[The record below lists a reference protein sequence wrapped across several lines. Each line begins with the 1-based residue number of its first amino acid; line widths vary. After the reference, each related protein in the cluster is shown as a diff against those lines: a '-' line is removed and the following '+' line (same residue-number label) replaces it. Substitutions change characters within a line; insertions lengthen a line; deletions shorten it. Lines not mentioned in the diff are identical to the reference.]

1 MYENYPNQYPY
12 VNPYSGLA
20 RQPQQVMSQPQNNT
34 FVPVANIDEAK
45 NYLVGYGNSVI
56 FRDENLPMVFYTKT
70 VNSQF
75 EAPIFKIFDMVER
88 KQEMP
93 VNAPKDE
100 KAMDIPVYVTKEE
113 FGALRKEL
121 EALKKALGEG
131 ENV

>member
-1 MYENYPNQYPY
+1 MYENYPNPYPY

-100 KAMDIPVYVTKEE
+100 KAMDLPVYVTKEE

-121 EALKKALGEG
+121 DALKKALGEG
-131 ENV
+131 DKA